1 MYQHSSNCALG
12 PVVTLFKRPFPKKK
26 IITLRA
32 IKSFFC
38 KNGALVGC
46 FMVSHTVFIQFS
58 AAAHLVVYYSAAM
71 NANFAEHFCCWFYY
85 YFKPDSPNLAGIR
98 ELPSNKIQLQF
109 GLEGMAAT
117 RANFQLLRRA
127 LACSNKNI
135 QKYVH
140 ICKNIIANIQT

>member
-1 MYQHSSNCALG
+1 M
-12 PVVTLFKRPFPKKK
+12 
-26 IITLRA
+26 
-32 IKSFFC
+32 
-38 KNGALVGC
+38 
-46 FMVSHTVFIQFS
+46 
-58 AAAHLVVYYSAAM
+58 YYSAAM

-140 ICKNIIANIQT
+140 ICKNIIANIQTLISQLVQVVLTPSHFSVKACGLVFYP